1 MITLANL
8 VNSFGPFF
16 ELLDV
21 PIAIIDTNGTYI
33 YYNEAS
39 AQIDQIPKQEAM
51 GANILSLYKDMDA
64 DSSTMM
70 QAITHGAEYR
80 SCTQIYYNKYGNK
93 VEYVHSTSP
102 IYDDAGSII
111 GAIEIGLSKNISQRM
126 TKEVNALIR
135 TLSRHSKTGNSLPII
150 HCSKQ
155 MANLVKQATRIA
167 AQDVPV
173 MIYGATGTGKELFA
187 HLIHDNSERR
197 DKPFIAVNCAA
208 IPENLIE
215 SMMFGTEKG
224 AYTGA
229 EKKLGYIEMAEGG
242 TLFLDELNFLNI
254 DMQPKLL
261 RYLQDRSYWRLGGSK
276 ERNSNVRVIAA
287 VNEAPTQLV
296 SEGRLREDLFYRLCV
311 GFITIPSL
319 YERKEDIVLLAEYFI
334 EKYQPSLNHMITG
347 IAPETKLLLE
357 SMPWDGN
364 VRMLENTI
372 IRSLIFQDMP
382 GLLLPSSINTID
394 ISLPR
399 EEPIS
404 VESPPTI
411 SFTDEDIHCSSNA
424 SMSNTPV
431 NLDEA
436 VKFYERNIIVRALN
450 RNRGCLSKAAREL
463 GVHRS
468 TLQYKVERHKIET
481 LNF

>member
-21 PIAIIDTNGTYI
+21 PIAIIDTHGTYI

-39 AQIDQIPKQEAM
+39 AQIDQIPRSEAV
-51 GANILSLYKDMDA
+51 GANILSLYKDMDVE
-64 DSSTMM
+64 SSTML
-70 QAITHGAEYR
+70 QAVINGVEYR
-80 SCTQIYYNKYGNK
+80 SCTQIYYNKHGNK

-102 IYDDAGSII
+102 LYDDAGSII
-111 GAIEIGLSKNISQRM
+111 GAIEIGLNKNISQQM
-126 TKEVNALIR
+126 TKEVSALIR
-135 TLSRHSKTGNSLPII
+135 TLSHNSKIGKSPTII
-150 HCSKQ
+150 YRSEK
-155 MANLVKQATRIA
+155 MVNVVEQAMRIA
-167 AQDVPV
+167 TQDVPV

-197 DKPFIAVNCAA
+197 EKPFIAVNCAA
-208 IPENLIE
+208 IPETLIE

-229 EKKLGYIEMAEGG
+229 EKKQGYIEMAEGG
-242 TLFLDELNFLNI
+242 TLFLDELNSLSI

-261 RYLQDRSYWRLGGSK
+261 RYLQDRSYWRLGGDR
-276 ERNSNVRVIAA
+276 EYHSNVRVVAA
-287 VNEAPTQLV
+287 VNEVPMQLV
-296 SEGRLREDLFYRLCV
+296 KEGRLREDLFYRLYV

-319 YERKEDIVLLAEYFI
+319 IERKEDITLLAEHFI
-334 EKYQPSLNHMITG
+334 AKYQPSLNHTITG
-347 IAPETKLLLE
+347 LAPSTKALIE
-357 SMPWDGN
+357 SFSWDGN

-382 GLLLPSSINTID
+382 GQLQPSSINMID

-399 EEPIS
+399 EAAVTAIIPSFRESEIKQDMLIEEPGS
-404 VESPPTI
+404 
-411 SFTDEDIHCSSNA
+411 
-424 SMSNTPV
+424 PV

-436 VKFYERNIIVRALN
+436 VKYFERNLIIRALN

-463 GVHRS
+463 GIHRS
-468 TLQYKVERHKIET
+468 TLQYKVERHKIESR
-481 LNF
+481 NF

>member
-1 MITLANL
+1 MITLTNL

-16 ELLDV
+16 DLLDV
-21 PIAIIDTNGTYI
+21 PIAIIDTHGTYI

-39 AQIDQIPKQEAM
+39 ASIDQIPRDEAL
-51 GANILSLYKDMDA
+51 GANILHLYKDMNA
-64 DSSTMM
+64 ESSTML
-70 QAITHGAEYR
+70 QAATNGVEYR
-80 SCTQIYYNKYGNK
+80 SCTQIYYNKLGNK

-102 IYDDAGSII
+102 IYDDAGVII
-111 GAIEIGLSKNISQRM
+111 GAIEIGLSKNISQQM
-126 TKEVNALIR
+126 TKQVSALIC
-135 TLSRHSKTGNSLPII
+135 TLSRQSRKGEASNII
-150 HCSKQ
+150 HRSSK
-155 MANLVKQATRIA
+155 MSSLLEQAIRIA
-167 AQDVPV
+167 AQNVPV

-187 HLIHDNSERR
+187 HLIHENSERR
-197 DKPFIAVNCAA
+197 KKPFIAVNCAA

-229 EKKLGYIEMAEGG
+229 ENKAGYIEMAEGG
-242 TLFLDELNFLNI
+242 TLFLDELNSLSI

-261 RYLQDRSYWRLGGSK
+261 RYLQDRTYWRLGGNK
-276 ERNSNVRVIAA
+276 ENSSNVRVIAA
-287 VNEAPTQLV
+287 VNEAPMRLV
-296 SEGRLREDLFYRLCV
+296 KEGRLREDLFYRLCV

-319 YERKEDIVLLAEYFI
+319 SERKEDISLLAEYFI
-334 EKYQPSLNHMITG
+334 EKYQPSLNHTITG
-347 IAPETKLLLE
+347 IAPQTKELLE
-357 SMPWDGN
+357 SMSWDGN

-382 GLLLPSSINTID
+382 GLLQPSSINTID
-394 ISLPR
+394 ISLPHDNVVSA
-399 EEPIS
+399 EPT
-404 VESPPTI
+404 PPMSALEVAI
-411 SFTDEDIHCSSNA
+411 APEAA
-424 SMSNTPV
+424 SSNTPV

>member
-21 PIAIIDTNGTYI
+21 PIAIIDTHGTYI

-39 AQIDQIPKQEAM
+39 AQIDQIPRNEAV
-51 GANILSLYKDMDA
+51 GANILSLYKDMDEE
-64 DSSTMM
+64 SSTML
-70 QAITHGAEYR
+70 QAVINGAEYR
-80 SCTQIYYNKYGNK
+80 SCTQIYYNKHGNK

-102 IYDDAGSII
+102 LYDDAGSII
-111 GAIEIGLSKNISQRM
+111 GAIEIGLNKNISQQM
-126 TKEVNALIR
+126 TKEVSALIR
-135 TLSRHSKTGNSLPII
+135 TLSHNSKIGKSPTII
-150 HCSKQ
+150 YRSEK
-155 MANLVKQATRIA
+155 MVNVVEQAMRIA
-167 AQDVPV
+167 TQDVPV

-197 DKPFIAVNCAA
+197 EKPFIAVNCAA
-208 IPENLIE
+208 IPETLIE

-229 EKKLGYIEMAEGG
+229 EKKQGYIEMAEGG
-242 TLFLDELNFLNI
+242 TLFLDELNSLSI

-261 RYLQDRSYWRLGGSK
+261 RYLQDRSYWRLGGDR
-276 ERNSNVRVIAA
+276 EYHSNVRVVAA
-287 VNEAPTQLV
+287 VNEVPMQLV
-296 SEGRLREDLFYRLCV
+296 KEGRLREDLFYRLYV

-319 YERKEDIVLLAEYFI
+319 IERKEDITLLAEHFI
-334 EKYQPSLNHMITG
+334 AKYQPSLNHTITG
-347 IAPETKLLLE
+347 LAPSTKALIE
-357 SMPWDGN
+357 SFSWDGN

-382 GLLLPSSINTID
+382 GQLQPSSINMID

-399 EEPIS
+399 EAAVTAIIPSFRESEIKQDMLIEEPGS
-404 VESPPTI
+404 
-411 SFTDEDIHCSSNA
+411 
-424 SMSNTPV
+424 PV

-436 VKFYERNIIVRALN
+436 VKYFERNLIIRALN

-463 GVHRS
+463 GIHRS
-468 TLQYKVERHKIET
+468 TLQYKVERHKIESR
-481 LNF
+481 NF

>member
-1 MITLANL
+1 MITLSNL

-21 PIAIIDTNGTYI
+21 PIAIIDTHGTYI

-39 AQIDQIPKQEAM
+39 AQIDQIPRNEAI
-51 GANILSLYKDMDA
+51 GANILSLYKDMDTE
-64 DSSTMM
+64 SSTML
-70 QAITHGAEYR
+70 QAVIKGAEYR

-126 TKEVNALIR
+126 TKEVSTLIR
-135 TLSRHSKTGNSLPII
+135 TLSRHSKSERAPAII
-150 HCSKQ
+150 YRSEKMMHVIEQ
-155 MANLVKQATRIA
+155 TMRIA
-167 AQDVPV
+167 MQDVPV

-197 DKPFIAVNCAA
+197 EKPFIAVNCAA
-208 IPENLIE
+208 IPETLIE

-229 EKKLGYIEMAEGG
+229 EKKQGYIEMAEGG
-242 TLFLDELNFLNI
+242 TLFLDELNSLSI

-261 RYLQDRSYWRLGGSK
+261 RYLQDRSYWRIGGDR
-276 ERNSNVRVIAA
+276 ERHSNVRVIAA
-287 VNEAPTQLV
+287 VNEVPMLLV
-296 SEGRLREDLFYRLCV
+296 KEGRLREDLFYRLCV
-311 GFITIPSL
+311 GFISIPSL
-319 YERKEDIVLLAEYFI
+319 VERKEDITLLAKHFI
-334 EKYQPSLNHMITG
+334 DKYQPSLNHAITDLD
-347 IAPETKLLLE
+347 PSTKILLE
-357 SMPWDGN
+357 SLPWDGN

-382 GLLLPSSINTID
+382 GKLQPSSINMID
-394 ISLPR
+394 ISLSR
-399 EEPIS
+399 EEVTPSIRPLAR
-404 VESPPTI
+404 EAEELQNI
-411 SFTDEDIHCSSNA
+411 ANTDAETH
-424 SMSNTPV
+424 V

-436 VKFYERNIIVRALN
+436 VKFYERNLIVRALN
-450 RNRGCLSKAAREL
+450 RHRGCLSKAAREL
-463 GVHRS
+463 GMHRS
-468 TLQYKVERHKIET
+468 TLQYKVERHKIESQ
-481 LNF
+481 NY